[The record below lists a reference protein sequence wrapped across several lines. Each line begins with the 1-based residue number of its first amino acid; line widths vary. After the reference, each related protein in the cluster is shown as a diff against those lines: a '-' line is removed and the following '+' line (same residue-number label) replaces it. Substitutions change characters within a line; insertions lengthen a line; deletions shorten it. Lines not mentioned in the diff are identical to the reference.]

1 VLGATARPQG
11 RSPLT
16 IFKNVNI
23 FRLLCACACIA
34 VLGSPGTFAQ
44 NRTVA
49 ITVDDLPYA
58 AGSPSPE
65 VAGNASQAEI
75 VNRRLLAA
83 LRANHVPV
91 TGFVIQKRVESL
103 GRAGPKI
110 LRQWMRE
117 GYDLG
122 NHTYSHPDIND
133 LSIEQIQEEIVRGE
147 SAIGALM
154 REAGKKLEFFRFPM
168 SHTGETKAKHD
179 ALAEFLLRRGYELA
193 TCTID
198 NSDYL
203 FNQAYVRML
212 ANHDAVN
219 ARRLRN
225 DYLAYTDSEIDY
237 YAGLNRQVFGYEPP
251 QVMLLHDNRLNAD
264 VIEELLKLFSRK
276 LYRFVSLASAQ
287 SDAAYRTPDTYITK
301 FGPMWGY
308 RWANELKVKV
318 DGRLEPDPPKWVL
331 EYSKP

>member
-1 VLGATARPQG
+1 M
-11 RSPLT
+11 
-16 IFKNVNI
+16 NI
-23 FRLLCACACIA
+23 FHSLWACAGLA
-34 VLGSPGTFAQ
+34 LFGSPGTFAQ

-49 ITVDDLPYA
+49 MTVDDLPYVS
-58 AGSPSPE
+58 GSPAPDI
-65 VAGNASQAEI
+65 AGNASQAEI

-83 LRANHVPV
+83 FRGHDVPV
-91 TGFVIQKRVESL
+91 TGFVIQKGIESL
-103 GRAGPKI
+103 GPAGPKI
-110 LRQWMRE
+110 LRQWTRE
-117 GYDLG
+117 GFDLG

-133 LSIEQIQEEIVRGE
+133 LSIDQIQEEIVRGE
-147 SAIGALM
+147 STVGPLM
-154 REAGKKLEFFRFPM
+154 KEAGKKLEFFRFPM
-168 SHTGETKAKHD
+168 NHTGETKAKHD
-179 ALAEFLLRRGYELA
+179 ALAEFLLQRGYKLA
-193 TCTID
+193 TCTSD

-203 FNQAYVRML
+203 FNQSYVRML

-219 ARRLRN
+219 ARRLRS

-264 VIEELLKLFSRK
+264 VIEELLKLFSQK

-287 SDAAYRTPDTYITK
+287 SDAAYRTPETYITK

-308 RWANELKVKV
+308 RWASELKVKI

-331 EYSKP
+331 HYGKR

>member
-1 VLGATARPQG
+1 
-11 RSPLT
+11 
-16 IFKNVNI
+16 VNI
-23 FRLLCACACIA
+23 FRLLCACAGFA
-34 VLGSPGTFAQ
+34 VFGSPGTFAQ
-44 NRTVA
+44 NRIVA
-49 ITVDDLPYA
+49 MTVDDLPYVS
-58 AGSPSPE
+58 GSPSPD

-83 LRANHVPV
+83 FRAHHVPV
-91 TGFVIQKRVESL
+91 TGFVIQNRAESL
-103 GRAGPKI
+103 GQAGPKI
-110 LRQWMRE
+110 LQQWIRE
-117 GYDLG
+117 GFDLG

-133 LSIEQIQEEIVRGE
+133 LSIEQIREEIVRGE
-147 SAIGALM
+147 STIGALM
-154 REAGKKLEFFRFPM
+154 KAAGKKLEFFRFPM
-168 SHTGETKAKHD
+168 NHTGETKVKHD
-179 ALAEFLLRRGYELA
+179 TLAEFLLRRGYKLA

-219 ARRLRN
+219 ARRLRSE
-225 DYLAYTDSEIDY
+225 YLAYTDSEIDY

-264 VIEELLKLFSRK
+264 AIEQLLKLFRQK
-276 LYRFVSLASAQ
+276 LYKFVSLASAQ

-301 FGPMWGY
+301 FGLMWGY
-308 RWANELKVKV
+308 RWASELKVKL

-331 EYSKP
+331 EYGKP